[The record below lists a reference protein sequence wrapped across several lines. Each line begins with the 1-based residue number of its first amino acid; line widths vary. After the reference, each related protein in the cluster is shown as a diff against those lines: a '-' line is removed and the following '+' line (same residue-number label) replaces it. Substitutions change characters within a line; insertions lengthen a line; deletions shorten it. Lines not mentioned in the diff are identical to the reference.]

1 MRASGRR
8 GGTIAAMEALVVAN
22 WKMNPATGKEA
33 AKLFVAT
40 KEAAQAAKSVEV
52 VVAPSTIHLRGVAEG
67 YRGTRIAF
75 AGQDAHFEQG
85 GAHTGDTSFAQ
96 LKDAGASWVI
106 LGHAERRAE
115 GQTNAA
121 VGQRVAAALAAR
133 FTPILCVGE
142 RERHPNG
149 DHFTFVR
156 EQLSAAFADVPA
168 AKVPKV
174 VIAYEPVWAI
184 GASKAMEPRQM
195 HEMAIFIRKTLADLY
210 GKPIAGAILYG
221 GAIDPDNAA
230 AMLTD
235 GDVEGLLVGR
245 ASTDAAVFAP
255 LLRAVA
261 QA

>member
-1 MRASGRR
+1 
-8 GGTIAAMEALVVAN
+8 MEALVVAN

-33 AKLFVAT
+33 AKLFAAT
-40 KEAAQAAKSVEV
+40 KDAAQAAKDVQV
-52 VVAPSTIHLRGVAEG
+52 VVAPPAIFLREIAGG
-67 YRGTRIAF
+67 YRGKRIAL
-75 AGQDAHFEQG
+75 AAQDAHFEQD

-115 GQTNAA
+115 GQTDVA
-121 VGQRVAAALAAR
+121 VGQRVAAALGAR

-149 DHFTFVR
+149 DHFIFVR
-156 EQLSAAFADVPA
+156 EQLTAAFADVPA
-168 AKVPKV
+168 AKVSKV

-184 GASKAMEPRQM
+184 GAPQAMEPRQM

-210 GKPIAGAILYG
+210 GKPVAGPILYG
-221 GAIDPDNAA
+221 GAIDAENAGP
-230 AMLTD
+230 MLQD
-235 GDVEGLLVGR
+235 GDVAGLLVGR
-245 ASTDAAVFAP
+245 ASTNAAVFAQ

>member
-1 MRASGRR
+1 
-8 GGTIAAMEALVVAN
+8 MEALIVAN

-33 AKLFVAT
+33 AKLFAAT
-40 KEAAQAAKSVEV
+40 KEAASAAKNVQV
-52 VVAPSTIHLRGVAEG
+52 VVAPPVIFVREIAAG
-67 YRGTRIAF
+67 YRGKRIVF
-75 AGQDAHFEQG
+75 AAQDAHFEQG

-115 GQTNAA
+115 GQTNAG

-168 AKVPKV
+168 AKVSKV

-184 GASKAMEPRQM
+184 GAPTAMEPRQM

-230 AMLTD
+230 DMLEG

-245 ASTDAAVFAP
+245 ASTNVAIFAQ